1 MPPRRAAATAKAA
14 APAAAPKPAAKVAS
28 KAGVTKKTAAP
39 KTAASKRASAPP
51 ADESESDAS
60 EVEDEKVAEDKD
72 EDEDDEE
79 EEEEEAPAPA
89 PKAKRAAPKK
99 AAAPKKPVK
108 AAAATNG
115 DKKPSAAKAKTA
127 AKPAAAAKAA
137 APKANGTKRKVE
149 ESAEEESSEE
159 EPKEEQRPKKKVKQD
174 AAPKKVAAP
183 KKEKPVTLLK
193 RNAVLNHAP
202 TAKLDV
208 FVFGEGSSGELGLGS
223 KKFEG
228 KKPID
233 VKRPRIN
240 HQLDADKVGVV
251 ALACGGMHA
260 VALTHDN
267 RILTWGQNDDHALGR
282 DTNWEGGTRDIDD
295 EESDDEDDEDSGMN
309 PHESTPGEVNMSVL
323 HPDAKI
329 TAVAACDSASFILT
343 DDGYVYAW
351 GTFRGTDG
359 VIGFTDNIRIQP
371 TPALIPEV
379 KNITKLAAGANH
391 VLAMDK
397 DGKVFTWGAG
407 GQFQLGRR
415 TIARRG
421 HHAEAGLKPEPC
433 GKFTKKHHAV
443 DVSAG
448 SYHSFYIDNNGQ
460 VWGWGLNNFSQTGLG
475 DRAGDSDAM
484 IERPTMVKSLE
495 DKNVKQV
502 SAGVHH
508 SIACTTDG
516 KVLTWGRID
525 GHQTGLPTGS
535 FTEDNAIFDEEE
547 NGKPRILK
555 EPTVLPDLDATFV
568 AAGTDNNFAI
578 SRAGQVYSWGFST
591 NYQTGQGTLDDIE
604 EPTPIDNT
612 AVRGRKVNWAGAGG
626 QYSIVTAPHDD
637 KAVNGN

>member
-1 MPPRRAAATAKAA
+1 MAPTRRAAAPKAA
-14 APAAAPKPAAKVAS
+14 
-28 KAGVTKKTAAP
+28 
-39 KTAASKRASAPP
+39 
-51 ADESESDAS
+51 
-60 EVEDEKVAEDKD
+60 
-72 EDEDDEE
+72 
-79 EEEEEAPAPA
+79 APAPA
-89 PKAKRAAPKK
+89 PKPAVKKSASKPAPAPKK
-99 AAAPKKPVK
+99 AAAPKSAASKRAPPPPADESGSDASEVEEEEDEEDEAPAPVPTKAKRAPAPKKAAPAKKPTK

-115 DKKPSAAKAKTA
+115 EKKPSAAKAKTA
-127 AKPAAAAKAA
+127 AKPATKSAS
-137 APKANGTKRKVE
+137 KANGVKRKVE
-149 ESAEEESSEE
+149 ETEEEASSEE
-159 EPKEEQRPKKKVKQD
+159 EPKEEQRPQKKVKQE

-193 RNAVLNHAP
+193 RNAVLNHRP
-202 TAKLDV
+202 TSKLDV

-223 KKFEG
+223 KKYEG
-228 KKPID
+228 KKAID
-233 VKRPRIN
+233 VKRPRLN

-260 VALTHDN
+260 VALTHDG
-267 RILTWGQNDDHALGR
+267 RILTWGQNDDNALGR
-282 DTNWEGGTRDIDD
+282 DTNWDGGVRDIDD
-295 EESDDEDDEDSGMN
+295 EESDDDDDDDSGMN
-309 PHESTPGEVNMSVL
+309 PHESTPGEVDMSVL

-329 TAVAACDSASFILT
+329 TAVAACDSASLVLT

-359 VIGFTDNIRIQP
+359 IIGFTDNIRVQP
-371 TPALIPEV
+371 TPARIPEV
-379 KNITKLAAGANH
+379 RNITRLAAGANH

-433 GKFTKKHHAV
+433 GKFTKKHYAV
-443 DVSAG
+443 EVAAG

-475 DRAGDSDAM
+475 DRAGVSDAM
-484 IERPTMVKSLE
+484 IEHPTMVASLE
-495 DKNVKQV
+495 DKKVKQV

-508 SIACTTDG
+508 SIACTEDG

-525 GHQTGLPTGS
+525 GHQTGLKKDF
-535 FTEDNAIFDEEE
+535 FTKENAIFDEEE
-547 NGKPRILK
+547 DGKENTKPRILR
-555 EPTVLPDLDATFV
+555 EPTTTNSLTNTLDLEATFV

-578 SRAGQVYSWGFST
+578 SSDGKVYSWGFST
-591 NYQTGQGTLDDIE
+591 NYQTGQGTIDDIE
-604 EPTPIDNT
+604 EPTLIDNT
-612 AVRGRKVNWAGAGG
+612 ALRGRKVIWAGAGG
-626 QYSIVTAPHDD
+626 QYSIVAAPHDD

>member
-1 MPPRRAAATAKAA
+1 MAPRRAATKAA
-14 APAAAPKPAAKVAS
+14 APAADTKPAVKKNAS
-28 KAGVTKKTAAP
+28 KAAAP
-39 KTAASKRASAPP
+39 KKVAAPKAAASKRAAPAPAPP

-60 EVEDEKVAEDKD
+60 EVE
-72 EDEDDEE
+72 EE
-79 EEEEEAPAPA
+79 EADVADGTDEVDEAPAPA
-89 PKAKRAAPKK
+89 PTKAKRAAPKK
-99 AAAPKKPVK
+99 AAPAKKPTK
-108 AAAATNG
+108 AAAAAAAAAATNG
-115 DKKPSAAKAKTA
+115 DKKTTAAKAKPQRRGA
-127 AKPAAAAKAA
+127 QGGNKAREKAKQEA
-137 APKANGTKRKVE
+137 APKKA
-149 ESAEEESSEE
+149 
-159 EPKEEQRPKKKVKQD
+159 

-223 KKFEG
+223 KKVDG

-240 HQLDADKVGVV
+240 HHLGADKVGVV

-282 DTNWEGGTRDIDD
+282 DTNWDGGVRDIDD
-295 EESDDEDDEDSGMN
+295 EESDDDDDDDSGMN

-329 TAVAACDSASFILT
+329 TAVAACDSASFVLT

-379 KNITKLAAGANH
+379 RNITRLAAGANH

-433 GKFTKKHHAV
+433 GRFTKKHYAV

-460 VWGWGLNNFSQTGLG
+460 VWGWGLNNFSQTGLS
-475 DRAGDSDAM
+475 DRAGVSEAM
-484 IERPTMVKSLE
+484 IERPTMVASLE
-495 DKNVKQV
+495 DKKVKQV

-508 SIACTTDG
+508 SIACTKDG

-525 GHQTGLPTGS
+525 GHQTGLKKDF
-535 FTEDNAIFDEEE
+535 FTEDNAIFDDDDPT

-555 EPTVLPDLDATFV
+555 EPTVLPDLEATFV
-568 AAGTDNNFAI
+568 AAGTDNNFSI
-578 SRAGQVYSWGFST
+578 TSDGKVYSWGFST
-591 NYQTGQGTLDDIE
+591 NYQTGQGQIDDVE

-612 AVRGRKVNWAGAGG
+612 ALRGRKVVWAGAGG
-626 QYSIVTAPHDD
+626 QYSVVVAPHDD

>member
-1 MPPRRAAATAKAA
+1 MAPRRAAATKAA
-14 APAAAPKPAAKVAS
+14 APAAEPKAAVKKTAPKPAAPK
-28 KAGVTKKTAAP
+28 KAAAP
-39 KTAASKRASAPP
+39 KAAASKRAAPVPSPP
-51 ADESESDAS
+51 ADESASDAS
-60 EVEDEKVAEDKD
+60 EVE
-72 EDEDDEE
+72 EE
-79 EEEEEAPAPA
+79 EEEADEAPAPA
-89 PKAKRAAPKK
+89 PTKAKRAAPKK
-99 AAAPKKPVK
+99 AAPAKKPTK
-108 AAAATNG
+108 AAAAAATNG
-115 DKKPSAAKAKTA
+115 DKKTTAAKAKPA
-127 AKPAAAAKAA
+127 AKPAA
-137 APKANGTKRKVE
+137 KANGVKRKAE
-149 ESAEEESSEE
+149 ESEEEASSEE
-159 EPKEEQRPKKKVKQD
+159 EPKEEQRPTKKAKQEAAPKKA

-193 RNAVLNHAP
+193 RNAVINHAP
-202 TAKLDV
+202 TDKLDV

-223 KKFEG
+223 KKVDG
-228 KKPID
+228 KKPLD

-240 HQLDADKVGVV
+240 HQLDAGKVGVV

-282 DTNWEGGTRDIDD
+282 DTAWDGGVRDIDD
-295 EESDDEDDEDSGMN
+295 EESDDDDDDDSGMN

-329 TAVAACDSASFILT
+329 TAVAACDSASFVLT

-359 VIGFTDNIRIQP
+359 IIGFTDNIRIQP

-379 KNITKLAAGANH
+379 RNITRLAAGANH

-433 GKFTKKHHAV
+433 GKFTKKHYAV
-443 DVSAG
+443 DVAAG

-484 IERPTMVKSLE
+484 IERPTVVTSLD
-495 DKNVKQV
+495 DKKVKQV

-508 SIACTTDG
+508 SIACTKDG

-525 GHQTGLPTGS
+525 GHQTGLKKEL
-535 FTEDNAIFDEEE
+535 FTKDNAIFDEDDPT

-555 EPTVLPDLDATFV
+555 EPTALPDLEATFV
-568 AAGTDNNFAI
+568 AAGTDNNF
-578 SRAGQVYSWGFST
+578 SVTSDGKVYSWGFST
-591 NYQTGQGTLDDIE
+591 NYQTGQGQIDDVE

-612 AVRGRKVNWAGAGG
+612 ALRGRKVIWAGAGG
-626 QYSIVTAPHDD
+626 QYSVVVAPPR
-637 KAVNGN
+637 